1 MKRLLILL
9 CVTLMTS
16 SFVFSQNKAKA
27 DVKKNPNA
35 AVITF
40 DKVIHDYGVINK
52 GDNGKCEFRF
62 TNTGKEPLILS
73 RPRSNCG
80 CTVPS
85 WPREPILPGKSEEIT
100 VVYDTKRFGPINKSV
115 TVFSNAKNNAV
126 VLRIK
131 GTVKQKPNNNLLPP
145 KK

>member
-1 MKRLLILL
+1 MKRLIIFLSISFM
-9 CVTLMTS
+9 MTNLA
-16 SFVFSQNKAKA
+16 FSQTETSKDEVIAP
-27 DVKKNPNA
+27 NPNA

-52 GDNGKCEFRF
+52 GDNGKCEFKF

-80 CTVPS
+80 CTVPT
-85 WPREPILPGKSEEIT
+85 WPRQPIMPGKSDIIT
-100 VVYDTKRFGPINKSV
+100 VVYDTQRMGPIHKSV

-126 VLRIK
+126 VLQIK
-131 GTVKQKPNNNLLPP
+131 GTVNQTK
-145 KK
+145 

>member
-1 MKRLLILL
+1 MKRLVILL
-9 CVTLMTS
+9 SISLLFS
-16 SFVFSQNKAKA
+16 SFAFSQATPNSTVN
-27 DVKKNPNA
+27 DNPNA
-35 AVITF
+35 AIITF
-40 DKVIHDYGVINK
+40 DKVIHNYGVILK

-80 CTVPS
+80 CTVPT
-85 WPREPILPGKSEEIT
+85 WPRYPIMPGKSEVIS
-100 VVYDTKRFGPINKSV
+100 VVYDTKRMGTIRKSV

-131 GTVKQKPNNNLLPP
+131 GTVINNEQT
-145 KK
+145 K

>member
-1 MKRLLILL
+1 MKRLFIFLSILL
-9 CVTLMTS
+9 MFS
-16 SFVFSQNKAKA
+16 SFAYSQENTKNA
-27 DVKKNPNA
+27 VKENPNA

-40 DKVIHDYGVINK
+40 DKVIHDYGMINK
-52 GDNGKCEFRF
+52 GDNGKCEFKF

-80 CTVPS
+80 CTVPT
-85 WPREPILPGKSEEIT
+85 WPREPILPGKSGIIT

-131 GTVKQKPNNNLLPP
+131 GTVKPP
-145 KK
+145 VSKK

>member
-1 MKRLLILL
+1 MKRLVILL
-9 CVTLMTS
+9 CITLMTS
-16 SFVFSQNKAKA
+16 SFVLGQNRAKA
-27 DVKKNPNA
+27 DVKENPNT

-40 DKVIHDYGVINK
+40 DKVIHDYGTINK
-52 GDNGKCEFRF
+52 GDNGKCKFKF

-80 CTVPS
+80 CTVPT
-85 WPREPILPGKSEEIT
+85 WPREPILPGKSGIIT
-100 VVYDTKRFGPINKSV
+100 VVYDTKRYGRINKSV
-115 TVFSNAKNNAV
+115 TVFSNAKNNAI

-145 KK
+145 IK